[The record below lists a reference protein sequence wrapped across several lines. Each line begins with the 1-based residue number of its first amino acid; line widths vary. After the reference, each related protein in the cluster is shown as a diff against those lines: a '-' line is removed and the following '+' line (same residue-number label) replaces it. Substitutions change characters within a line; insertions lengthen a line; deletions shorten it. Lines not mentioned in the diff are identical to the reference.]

1 MRVRLIAA
9 GSRLPA
15 WINAGYAGY
24 AGRFGPG
31 LRLEL
36 VEIAMPRRGGKPDL
50 ARALVTEGRRMLAAI
65 GPRDFVVALDV
76 SGSVMTTAELSH
88 WLAAR
93 LAGGRDLSLV
103 IGGPEGIAP
112 EVLAR
117 ADFRWSLSPLTWPH
131 GLVRVLVAEQLF
143 RAWSLLQGH
152 PYHRD

>member
-15 WINAGYAGY
+15 WINAGYAEY

-36 VEIAMPRRGGKPDL
+36 VEIATPRRGGKPDMARSL
-50 ARALVTEGRRMLAAI
+50 AAEGRRMLAAMA
-65 GPRDFVVALDV
+65 PRDFVVALDV
-76 SGSVMTTAELSH
+76 SGSAMTTAELAR

-103 IGGPEGIAP
+103 IGGPEGLAP
-112 EVLAR
+112 VVLAR
-117 ADFRWSLSPLTWPH
+117 ADYRWSLSPLTWPH

-152 PYHRD
+152 PYHRA